1 MSKRTQLAYVSAVF
15 TLAVGILG
23 LVNPFFMSEFVGL
36 TIEGPR
42 GLSTMRSVFG
52 VLFIGVAAAMV
63 WGLAS
68 RPRGR
73 SWVLAASFVWL
84 TIGFGRFLSILP
96 IDFAVTP
103 LNLII
108 LGIELAAGLA
118 ALFAGLEGRRTQP
131 FDEDE
136 EEEYVSRTL

>member
-1 MSKRTQLAYVSAVF
+1 MSKRTQLAYLSALF

-36 TIEGPR
+36 SIQGPR
-42 GLSTMRSVFG
+42 GLSTMRTVFG

-73 SWVLAASFVWL
+73 PWVLAASFVWL
-84 TIGFGRFLSILP
+84 TLGFGRFLSVLP

-108 LGIELAAGLA
+108 LGVELAAGLS
-118 ALFAGLEGRRTQP
+118 ALFAGLETRDRP
-131 FDEDE
+131 LEED
-136 EEEYVSRTL
+136 EEEYVSRTQ

>member
-1 MSKRTQLAYVSAVF
+1 MSKRTQLAYLSALF
-15 TLAVGILG
+15 TLGVGILG
-23 LVNPFFMSEFVGL
+23 LVNPFFMSDFVGL
-36 TIEGPR
+36 SIEGPR

-52 VLFIGVAAAMV
+52 VFFIGVAAAMI

-73 SWVLAASFVWL
+73 PWVLAASFVWL
-84 TIGFGRFLSILP
+84 TIGFGRFLSALP

-108 LGIELAAGLA
+108 LGIEFAAGLS
-118 ALFAGLEGRRTQP
+118 ALFAGLETPDRQLL
-131 FDEDE
+131 EEE
-136 EEEYVSRTL
+136 EEEYVSRT

>member
-1 MSKRTQLAYVSAVF
+1 MSKRTQLAYVSALF

-23 LVNPFFMSEFVGL
+23 LINPFFMSEFVGL
-36 TIEGPR
+36 SIEGPR
-42 GLSTMRSVFG
+42 GLSTMRAVFG

-73 SWVLAASFVWL
+73 PWVLAASFVWL

-103 LNLII
+103 LNLMI
-108 LGIELAAGLA
+108 LGIELAAGLS
-118 ALFAGLEGRRTQP
+118 ALFAGLEKLRYETL
-131 FDEDE
+131 EE
-136 EEEYVSRTL
+136 EEEYVSRTS